1 MIGVN
6 SLKARSLR
14 LHKNKKGKFEI
25 RSKVPLRNADDLSLA
40 YSPGVAEPCRIIHKN
55 PDAVYTY
62 TTKQN
67 TVAVVTDGS
76 AVLGIGNIGA
86 KAALPVMEGKAVL
99 FKEFA
104 GIDAIPI
111 CLDTQ
116 DVDEI
121 VETCQRIA
129 PTFGGINLEDIS
141 APRCVEI
148 EKRLISMLDIP
159 VFHDDQHGT
168 AIVTAAALLNACRL
182 TGRKLSD
189 LEIVLAGTGA
199 AGYAIAKLLAS
210 LGIKSL
216 YAFNKE
222 GVIHPYRKSSY
233 DPPLQELIDKRII
246 SKPRSSAIDTL
257 ADLMKGTDV
266 FIGVSVGDLIGPE
279 AIRGMNKDP
288 FVFAMANPTPEI
300 DPETAKEAGAK
311 IVGTGRSDHPNQI
324 NNVLAFPGI
333 FKGALAARTSS
344 IDEDMKIAA
353 ARALAHIISDADLHV
368 DYIIPSPFDKRVVDR
383 VSAAVKECAVKTG

>member
-1 MIGVN
+1 MS
-6 SLKARSLR
+6 SLKERSLK
-14 LHKNKKGKFEI
+14 LHKDKKGKFEI
-25 RSKVPLRNADDLSLA
+25 LPKVPLRNADDLSLA
-40 YSPGVAEPCRIIHKN
+40 YSPGVAEPCRVIHEN
-55 PDAVYTY
+55 PDAIYTY

-76 AVLGIGNIGA
+76 AVLGLGNIGA

-104 GIDAIPI
+104 GIDGIPV

-121 VETCQRIA
+121 VETCQHIA
-129 PTFGGINLEDIS
+129 PTFGGINLEDIA

-148 EKRLISMLDIP
+148 EKRLVSLLDIP

-182 TGRKLSD
+182 TKRKMQD

-199 AGYAIAKLLAS
+199 AGYAIAKLLSS
-210 LGIKSL
+210 LGIKRL

-222 GVIHPYRKSSY
+222 GIVRPSKQSSY
-233 DPPLQELIDKRII
+233 DAPLQELIDKKIV
-246 SKPRSSAIDTL
+246 SEPASSDIDTL
-257 ADLMKGTDV
+257 EGLMKGTDV
-266 FIGVSVGDLIGPE
+266 FIGVSVGNLIGAD

-288 FVFAMANPTPEI
+288 FIFAMANPTPEI
-300 DPETAKEAGAK
+300 DPKTAKEAGAK
-311 IVGTGRSDHPNQI
+311 IVGTGRSDYPNQI

-333 FKGALAARTSS
+333 FKGALAARTQS
-344 IDEDMKIAA
+344 IDEDMKIATV
-353 ARALAHIISDADLHV
+353 RALAHIISDEELHV

-383 VSAAVKECAVKTG
+383 VSLAVKECVAKRS